1 MVAGDRAS
9 RLRTEVQRP
18 EQRLASL
25 GCQLGLLA
33 LRGMEAGD
41 YSEDSSEEEGAE
53 PSGPPPPLGPSGPPP
68 PLGGD
73 DFLGSMVS
81 MEGFTF
87 TMEGAADSAPA
98 DDAAAALRKQLEAK
112 DAELAALRKQLEA
125 GGQAPAAAAEPEP
138 ADPYAFDLGIGAAMA
153 SIDANL
159 GLSKDILG
167 KEKEVEAKGAELE
180 SAQGEVARLKEQCAA
195 EKQRADA
202 AEGALAGLQS
212 KLDAQVL
219 EGQQRE
225 QALQAQAQ
233 EWAQQQQQAVMAQAE
248 EHLKM
253 MQEQF
258 EEQLASRMAEAER
271 EREAAV
277 AAAAAP
283 STEEKRIDP
292 SDGRAYTQSE
302 FEAAYGGLDEWAS
315 ATPAPGS
322 APAPKPA
329 EGVPPAPTR
338 SADAL
343 APKSAEWFASKQG
356 RMLVQYEPSAKWAAY
371 GAIAA
376 SKGQL
381 IVRPPSPSPLLLG
394 SLGSL
399 CLLLDRIAISL
410 TVLCGWLC
418 RRSATR
424 RTRTGGR

>member
-1 MVAGDRAS
+1 
-9 RLRTEVQRP
+9 
-18 EQRLASL
+18 
-25 GCQLGLLA
+25 
-33 LRGMEAGD
+33 MEAGD

-53 PSGPPPPLGPSGPPP
+53 PSGPPPPLGPDGPPP

-87 TMEGAADSAPA
+87 TMEGAADSAPAGAPA

-292 SDGRAYTQSE
+292 SDGRAYTR
-302 FEAAYGGLDEWAS
+302 ADDECVWRRF
-315 ATPAPGS
+315 G
-322 APAPKPA
+322 
-329 EGVPPAPTR
+329 
-338 SADAL
+338 
-343 APKSAEWFASKQG
+343 
-356 RMLVQYEPSAKWAAY
+356 PSARLLVLARL
-371 GAIAA
+371 
-376 SKGQL
+376 L
-381 IVRPPSPSPLLLG
+381 I
-394 SLGSL
+394 
-399 CLLLDRIAISL
+399 
-410 TVLCGWLC
+410 
-418 RRSATR
+418 
-424 RTRTGGR
+424 